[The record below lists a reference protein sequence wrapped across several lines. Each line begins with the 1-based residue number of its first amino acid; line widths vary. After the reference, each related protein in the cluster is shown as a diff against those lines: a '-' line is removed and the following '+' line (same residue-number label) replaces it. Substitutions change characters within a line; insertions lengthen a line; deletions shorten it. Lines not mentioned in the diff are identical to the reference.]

1 MCNGDQI
8 KISKEE
14 GERKKARKKGNC
26 VLFIMSIS
34 TKVKMSLC

>member
-14 GERKKARKKGNC
+14 GERKKKKEKRRIVC
-26 VLFIMSIS
+26 YSVSVQ
-34 TKVKMSLC
+34 K